1 MEQEADMPLEDLL
14 KMYGYK
20 NPGEGEEQEGE
31 EDEEAAD
38 KEGTE
43 GKGDSAE
50 KKSEEQKVRKYYVFI
65 LNRFKLMSFS
75 LLRLHLRRPE
85 RNGQPKM
92 ETRMTMV
99 KRKQVS
105 VVIKF
110 LFLRNVH
117 LSHFLLQ

>member
-1 MEQEADMPLEDLL
+1 
-14 KMYGYK
+14 
-20 NPGEGEEQEGE
+20 
-31 EDEEAAD
+31 
-38 KEGTE
+38 
-43 GKGDSAE
+43 
-50 KKSEEQKVRKYYVFI
+50 
-65 LNRFKLMSFS
+65 MSFS

-92 ETRMTMV
+92 ETRRTMA

-117 LSHFLLQ
+117 LSHFLLDEIASKQASGSMSPPPPAKKSRSELARFYEAAVEGRSLR